1 MNTRT
6 PLATLLRLFAVA
18 IISSL
23 CMVISTGAA
32 SAQPSAKRVVILI
45 RHAEK
50 DAAVK
55 GDNPPLT
62 KAGKERA
69 QDFAATVKKI
79 IAETGVQPVQT
90 IYVTN
95 TDRTKQTAAPLA
107 AELKIA
113 PTLISTDVAEAT
125 ATLKASTASCVYV
138 GHSNTVP
145 QIVQSLTGEEIP
157 PIEDH
162 EHNKLFVLT
171 YEGKRKSLSIEVYGA
186 PSVKPRQ

>member
-6 PLATLLRLFAVA
+6 HLATLLRLFAMA

-23 CMVISTGAA
+23 CMVTSTYAA
-32 SAQPSAKRVVILI
+32 SAQVPAKRVVILI

-50 DAAVK
+50 DSTVK

-62 KAGKERA
+62 KVGKERA

-79 IAETGVQPVQT
+79 LAETGVQPIQT

-95 TDRTKQTAAPLA
+95 TERTKQTAAPLA
-107 AELKIA
+107 AALKIT
-113 PTLISTDVAEAT
+113 PTLISIDTAEAT
-125 ATLKASTASCVYV
+125 ATLKASTASCVYI

-157 PIEDH
+157 PIEDY

-171 YEGKRKSLSIEVYGA
+171 YEGRRKSLSMEVYGA
-186 PSVKPRQ
+186 PSVKPRK